1 MFGETES
8 SEQENI
14 AKTTAKK
21 HGKHKVAGKA
31 KGKKA
36 KKKHSK
42 KHHAK
47 KKVAA
52 KKA

>member
-42 KHHAK
+42 KHHSK
-47 KKVAA
+47 KTST
-52 KKA
+52 KKS